1 MIEIKNV
8 TKKFERTKAV
18 DHVSFSIEDGSIF
31 GLLGTNG
38 AGKSTLL
45 RVMSGILK
53 PEEGEVVIDGGSVFE
68 NPDVKE
74 KIFYISDNQFYFPNS
89 TPLEM
94 EQYYM
99 SLYRNFDKQRFEDFL
114 VKFHFGKKRKIRA
127 YSKGMKK
134 QLAILLAVCSN
145 TKYIFFDETFDG
157 LDPVMRQAMKALIAG
172 EVATR
177 GLTPVIAFHTL
188 RELEDLCDHIGL
200 LHKGGVLLS
209 KDLEKMKCGIHKVQC
224 VLPDGMEE
232 VVCERLKPMKT
243 EKRGSLLTITVKN
256 EIEMVKQVIE
266 ETNPVFYEILPLSLE
281 EIFISETEVAG
292 YDVKK
297 LIY

>member
-8 TKKFERTKAV
+8 TKKYERTKAV

-53 PEEGEVVIDGGSVFE
+53 PEEGEVLIDGSNVFE
-68 NPDVKE
+68 NPAVKE

-99 SLYRNFDKQRFEDFL
+99 SLYRNFDRQRFEDFL

-172 EVATR
+172 EVAAR

-224 VLPDGMEE
+224 VLPEKMEE
-232 VVCERLKPMKT
+232 VVCERLKPVKT

-256 EIEMVKQVIE
+256 EIELVKQVIE